1 VCSRI
6 IGALAAAGG
15 ASNRRRSYMNVKAA
29 PAKRESGE
37 RLSLDWILDSVIDGR
52 TKGWPPQ
59 TPAARVRDIA
69 SLGLNLFRGDLPTP
83 VAILRRRAL
92 DLNSSWMRRFLELT
106 GAAVC
111 PHGKTTMAPQLFAR
125 QLEDGA
131 WGITVATRQ
140 QLEVAL
146 CAGVRRQILANELVA
161 PSDMDWVAAE
171 LDRNSALELYLYVDS
186 IELVRRWAEVR
197 RKRPGRPIELLLE
210 IGFAGGR
217 TGARTDAEAVEI
229 AERIRAESGLRLS
242 GIAGFEGLI
251 RGDSPALA
259 AERVRAFLGLM
270 VKAAEDCARRGLFA
284 DEPVILTAGG
294 SAYYDLVAEVFGKAD
309 LGRPARV
316 VLRSGCY
323 LTHDHQMYANYVEN
337 IIARSPM
344 LSTETVRPAPA
355 LEVWA
360 SVQSVPEPGL
370 AICSVGKR
378 DISFDVDLPIPV
390 AWRRLGRD
398 RKSQPLEGHVVAGLN
413 DQHAMVRRPADSPLK
428 VGDLVGFGISHP
440 CTTFDRWP
448 LLYLIDEEGTVLEGI
463 RTFF

>member
-1 VCSRI
+1 MDAKATATLSDLGDSR
-6 IGALAAAGG
+6 
-15 ASNRRRSYMNVKAA
+15 
-29 PAKRESGE
+29 
-37 RLSLDWILDSVIDGR
+37 SLDWILDLVVDGR

-59 TPAARVRDIA
+59 RPAARVRDIV

-83 VAILRRRAL
+83 AAILRQRAL
-92 DLNSSWMRRFLELT
+92 NFNSSWMRQFLQRT
-106 GAAVC
+106 GAVVC

-125 QLEDGA
+125 QLDDGA
-131 WGITVATRQ
+131 WGMTVATRQ
-140 QLEVAL
+140 QLEIAL
-146 CAGVRRQILANELVA
+146 RAGVHRLILANQLVS

-171 LDRNSALELYLYVDS
+171 LDRDSALELYLYVDS

-197 RKRPGRPIELLLE
+197 LGRPGRRIELLLE
-210 IGFAGGR
+210 IGFEGGR
-217 TGARTDAEAVEI
+217 TGARTEAGALEI
-229 AERIRAESGLRLS
+229 AEKIRAEPGLRLR

-251 RGDSPALA
+251 RGDLLELA
-259 AERVRAFLGLM
+259 AERVRTFLGLM
-270 VKAAEDCARRGLFA
+270 VRAAEDCARRGLFA

-294 SAYYDLVAEVFGKAD
+294 SAYYDLVAEAFSKVD
-309 LGRPARV
+309 LGRPSRV

-323 LTHDHQMYANYVEN
+323 LTHDHQMYENYVKD

-344 LSTETVRPAPA
+344 LATETVRPTPA

-378 DISFDVDLPIPV
+378 DISFDVHLPMPV
-390 AWRRLGRD
+390 AWCRLGRD
-398 RKSQPLEGHVVAGLN
+398 QQSQRLEGHVVTGLN
-413 DQHAMVRRPADSPLK
+413 DQHAMVRRPAHSPLK

-448 LLYLIDEEGTVLEGI
+448 LLYVIDEDGTVLEGI